1 MNLSLCSVLVPTRT
15 KRMPC
20 SRNSS
25 LIRHGSLR
33 RIPVLASQIHR
44 RRSSGC
50 NALSGSSGKSRG
62 YWRASDAGLAAWTVS
77 AAMSP
82 AEGVTMGVPVDSCL
96 RNRIGDIL
104 PSLEALPGQRQ

>member
-1 MNLSLCSVLVPTRT
+1 MRHLGQEQHVPPDTSGPASLQLATGPAFPRLPEPPPHKYRLSDC
-15 KRMPC
+15 
-20 SRNSS
+20 
-25 LIRHGSLR
+25 LIR
-33 RIPVLASQIHR
+33 VE
-44 RRSSGC
+44 
-50 NALSGSSGKSRG
+50 LSGLSGKSRG

-96 RNRIGDIL
+96 HNRMGDIL